1 MCPADGGAG
10 GGGQGARGAQG
21 GAGGGRAVVARL
33 LRRAQAAAQD
43 ASQPGV
49 SKKVVK
55 MESPRVCDQKKYSIL
70 TPT

>member
-1 MCPADGGAG
+1 MCPGDAGAG

-49 SKKVVK
+49 SKK
-55 MESPRVCDQKKYSIL
+55 SR
-70 TPT
+70 